1 MHYRITMTRTLDQLV
16 KGIIP
21 ENDLPAVPIHGIT
34 THSAQ
39 VSPGHL
45 YIAIHGTNLDGHDFI
60 PQAIDNGAA
69 AIITNGRDVGQLP
82 VPQIKVANPRR
93 AASFTAAEYYGH
105 PSKKMSVVG
114 ITGTNGKT
122 TTAGL
127 ISAMLKAAGEKVA
140 QIGTLGTIAE
150 GYCQEKTLTTPDPIA
165 LHKVLFDLH
174 QKGFTHIVMEASSH
188 AIDQSRVA
196 DVDFNF
202 TVFTNLSPEHLDY
215 HGTMADYFQAKLK
228 LFTAL
233 PRTAT
238 AIVNMETDYG
248 QAIFDKCAVP
258 VVTTALEKT
267 GDVFFKDYQ
276 ISLAGIHGTIQAGEI
291 TYTVDSLLIGKFNAE
306 NILCAI
312 ATGNAMGLTQNAI
325 KNGLKQCASIP
336 GRMESFALRSGAT
349 ALIDYAHTPA
359 AYDKV
364 LSTIKD
370 IVAEQGSLHIVFGCG
385 GDRDRTK
392 RAKMAT
398 SAEQFGYYCYVT
410 PDNPRMEELAVI
422 TSDIVSGFRA
432 NEYTVFDD
440 RGTGLRHALDRATEN
455 DVVVILGK
463 GREDYQEINGKKI
476 PYSDLEIINEYRDAR

>member
-1 MHYRITMTRTLDQLV
+1 MNRTLDQLV

-21 ENDLPAVPIHGIT
+21 ENEVPAIPIHGIT
-34 THSAQ
+34 AHSAQ
-39 VSPGHL
+39 VNPGHL

-60 PQAIDNGAA
+60 PQAIDNGAV

-82 VPQIKVANPRR
+82 VPQIKVVNPRR

-105 PSKKMSVVG
+105 PSKEMTMVG

-140 QIGTLGTIAE
+140 QIGTLGTVAE
-150 GYCQEKTLTTPDPIA
+150 GYPQEKTLTTPDPIA
-165 LHKVLFDLH
+165 LHKVLFDLR
-174 QKGFTHIVMEASSH
+174 QDGFTHIVMEASSH

-196 DVDFNF
+196 DVDFNY

-233 PRTAT
+233 PPTAT

-248 QAIFDKCAVP
+248 QAISDNCAVP
-258 VVTTALEKT
+258 VVATALAKT

-276 ISLAGIHGTIQAGEI
+276 ISLTGIHGTIQAGEI
-291 TYTVDSLLIGKFNAE
+291 TYTFDSSLIGKFNAE
-306 NILCAI
+306 NILCAT
-312 ATGNAMGLTQNAI
+312 ATGNAMGLTQEAI

-349 ALIDYAHTPA
+349 ALIDYAHTPD

-370 IVAEQGSLHIVFGCG
+370 MVVEPGVLHIVFGCG

-392 RAKMAT
+392 RAKMAA

-410 PDNPRMEELAVI
+410 PDNPRTEELAVI
-422 TSDIVSGFRA
+422 TADIVSGFRA
-432 NEYTVFDD
+432 NEYAVFDQ
-440 RGTGLRHALDRATEN
+440 RSAGLRQALDRAAEN
-455 DVVVILGK
+455 DVVVVLGK
-463 GREDYQEINGKKI
+463 GREDYQEINGKQMS
-476 PYSDLEIINEYRDAR
+476 YSDLEIINEYRDAH

>member
-1 MHYRITMTRTLDQLV
+1 MTRTLDQLV

-165 LHKVLFDLH
+165 LHKVLFDLR
-174 QKGFTHIVMEASSH
+174 QDGFTHIVMEASSH

-325 KNGLKQCASIP
+325 KNGLKQCANIP

-432 NEYTVFDD
+432 NEYAVFDD

>member
-1 MHYRITMTRTLDQLV
+1 MTRTLNQLV

-39 VSPGHL
+39 VNPGHL
-45 YIAIHGTNLDGHDFI
+45 YIAIHGTKLDGHDFI
-60 PQAIDNGAA
+60 PQAIENGAA
-69 AIITNGRDVGQLP
+69 AIITNGRDVGKLP

-93 AASFTAAEYYGH
+93 AASFTAAEYYDH
-105 PSKKMSVVG
+105 PSKKMTVVG

-127 ISAMLKAAGEKVA
+127 LSAMLKAEGKKVA

-150 GYCQEKTLTTPDPIA
+150 GYCQEKTLTTPDPIE
-165 LHKVLFDLH
+165 LHKILFDLY
-174 QKGFTHIVMEASSH
+174 QEGFTHIVMEASSH

-215 HGTMADYFQAKLK
+215 HDTMANYFQAKLK

-233 PRTAT
+233 SPTAT

-248 QAIFDKCAVP
+248 QAIIDNCAVP
-258 VVTTALEKT
+258 VVTTALEKK
-267 GDVFFKDYQ
+267 GDIFFKDYQ
-276 ISLAGIHGTIQAGEI
+276 FSLTGIHGTIQAGEI
-291 TYTVDSLLIGKFNAE
+291 TYEVDSQLIGKFNAE
-306 NILCAI
+306 NIICAI
-312 ATGNAMGLTQNAI
+312 ATGNAMGLTKSAI

-392 RAKMAT
+392 RAKMAAI
-398 SAEQFGYYCYVT
+398 AEQFGYYCYVT
-410 PDNPRMEELAVI
+410 PDNPRKEELAII
-422 TSDIVSGFRA
+422 TADIISGFRA
-432 NEYTVFDD
+432 NEYAVFDD
-440 RGTGLRHALDRATEN
+440 RGTGLRNALDRATEN
-455 DVVVILGK
+455 DVVLVLGK
-463 GREDYQEINGKKI
+463 GRENYQEINGKKI
-476 PYSDLEIINEYRDAR
+476 PYSDLEIINEYRDAC

>member
-1 MHYRITMTRTLDQLV
+1 MNRTLDQLV

-21 ENDLPAVPIHGIT
+21 ENEVPAIPIHGIT
-34 THSAQ
+34 AHSAQ
-39 VSPGHL
+39 VNPGHL

-60 PQAIDNGAA
+60 PQAIDNGAV

-82 VPQIKVANPRR
+82 VPQIKVVNPRR

-105 PSKKMSVVG
+105 PSKEMTMVG

-140 QIGTLGTIAE
+140 QIGTLGTVAE
-150 GYCQEKTLTTPDPIA
+150 GYPQEKTLTTPDPIA
-165 LHKVLFDLH
+165 LHKVLFDLR
-174 QKGFTHIVMEASSH
+174 QDGFTHIVMEASSH

-196 DVDFNF
+196 DVDFNY

-233 PRTAT
+233 PPTAT

-248 QAIFDKCAVP
+248 QAISDNCAVP
-258 VVTTALEKT
+258 VVATALAKT

-276 ISLAGIHGTIQAGEI
+276 ISLTGIHGTIQAGEI
-291 TYTVDSLLIGKFNAE
+291 TYTVDSSLIGKFNAE
-306 NILCAI
+306 NILCAT
-312 ATGNAMGLTQNAI
+312 ATGNAMGLTQEAI

-349 ALIDYAHTPA
+349 ALIDYAHTPD

-370 IVAEQGSLHIVFGCG
+370 MVVEPGVLHIVFGCG

-392 RAKMAT
+392 RAKMAA

-410 PDNPRMEELAVI
+410 QDNPRTEELAVI
-422 TSDIVSGFRA
+422 TADIVSGFRA
-432 NEYTVFDD
+432 NEYAVFDQ
-440 RGTGLRHALDRATEN
+440 RSAGLRQALDRAAEN
-455 DVVVILGK
+455 DVVVVLGK
-463 GREDYQEINGKKI
+463 GREDYQEINGKQMS
-476 PYSDLEIINEYRDAR
+476 YSDLEIINEYRDAH

>member
-1 MHYRITMTRTLDQLV
+1 MNRTLDQLV

-21 ENDLPAVPIHGIT
+21 ENEVPAIPIHGIT
-34 THSAQ
+34 AHSAQ
-39 VSPGHL
+39 VNPGHL

-60 PQAIDNGAA
+60 PQAIDNGAV

-82 VPQIKVANPRR
+82 VPQIKVVNPRR

-105 PSKKMSVVG
+105 PSKEMTMVG

-140 QIGTLGTIAE
+140 QIGTLGTVAE
-150 GYCQEKTLTTPDPIA
+150 GYPQEKTLTTPDPIA
-165 LHKVLFDLH
+165 LHKVLFDLR
-174 QKGFTHIVMEASSH
+174 QDGFTHIVMEASSH

-196 DVDFNF
+196 DVDFNY

-233 PRTAT
+233 PPTAT

-248 QAIFDKCAVP
+248 QAISDNCAVP
-258 VVTTALEKT
+258 VVATALAKT

-276 ISLAGIHGTIQAGEI
+276 ISLKGIHGTIQAGEI
-291 TYTVDSLLIGKFNAE
+291 TYTVDSSLIGKFNAE
-306 NILCAI
+306 NILCAT
-312 ATGNAMGLTQNAI
+312 ATGNAMGLTQEAI

-349 ALIDYAHTPA
+349 ALIDYAHTPD

-370 IVAEQGSLHIVFGCG
+370 MVVEPGVLHIVFGCG

-392 RAKMAT
+392 RAKMAA

-410 PDNPRMEELAVI
+410 PDNPRTEELAVI
-422 TSDIVSGFRA
+422 TADIVSGFRA
-432 NEYTVFDD
+432 NEYAVFDQ
-440 RGTGLRHALDRATEN
+440 RSAGLRQALDRAAEN
-455 DVVVILGK
+455 DVVVVLGK
-463 GREDYQEINGKKI
+463 GREDYQEINGKQMS
-476 PYSDLEIINEYRDAR
+476 YSDL

>member
-1 MHYRITMTRTLDQLV
+1 MTRTLDQLV

-39 VSPGHL
+39 VNPGHL

-82 VPQIKVANPRR
+82 VPQIKVSNPRR

-105 PSKKMSVVG
+105 PSKEMTVVG

-127 ISAMLKAAGEKVA
+127 VSAMLKAAGEKVA
-140 QIGTLGTIAE
+140 QIGTLGILAE
-150 GYCQEKTLTTPDPIA
+150 GYPQEKTLTTPDPIA
-165 LHKVLFDLH
+165 LHKGLFDLR
-174 QKGFTHIVMEASSH
+174 QDGFTHIVMEASSH

-196 DVDFNF
+196 DVDFNY

-233 PRTAT
+233 SPTAT
-238 AIVNMETDYG
+238 AIVNIETEYG
-248 QAIFDKCAVP
+248 QTISDNCTVP
-258 VVTTALEKT
+258 VVATAMEKT

-276 ISLAGIHGTIQAGEI
+276 ISLTGIHGTIQAGEI
-291 TYTVDSLLIGKFNAE
+291 SYPVNSSLIGKFNAE
-306 NILCAI
+306 NILCAT
-312 ATGNAMGLTQNAI
+312 ATGNAMGLTQEAI

-336 GRMESFALRSGAT
+336 GRMESIALRSGAT
-349 ALIDYAHTPA
+349 AVIDYAHTPD

-370 IVAEQGSLHIVFGCG
+370 MVVEPGVLHIVFGCG
-385 GDRDRTK
+385 GDRDKTK
-392 RAKMAT
+392 RAQMAA
-398 SAEQFGYYCYVT
+398 SAERFGYYCYVT
-410 PDNPRMEELAVI
+410 PDNPRTEKLTEI
-422 TSDIVSGFRA
+422 TADIVSGFCA
-432 NEYTVFDD
+432 NEYAVFDE
-440 RGTGLRHALDRATEN
+440 RGAGLRQALDRVAEN
-455 DVVVILGK
+455 DVVVVLGK
-463 GREDYQEINGKKI
+463 GREDYQEINGRKI
-476 PYSDLEIINEYRDAR
+476 PYSDLKIINEYRDAR

>member
-1 MHYRITMTRTLDQLV
+1 MNRTLDQLV

-21 ENDLPAVPIHGIT
+21 ENEVPAIPIHGIT
-34 THSAQ
+34 AHSAQ
-39 VSPGHL
+39 VNPGHL

-82 VPQIKVANPRR
+82 VPQIKVVNPRR

-105 PSKKMSVVG
+105 PSKEMTMVG

-140 QIGTLGTIAE
+140 QIGTLGTVAE
-150 GYCQEKTLTTPDPIA
+150 GYPQEKTLTTPDPIA

-174 QKGFTHIVMEASSH
+174 QDGFTHIVMEASSH

-196 DVDFNF
+196 DVDFNY

-233 PRTAT
+233 SPAAT
-238 AIVNMETDYG
+238 AIVNIETEYG
-248 QAIFDKCAVP
+248 QAISDNCTVP
-258 VVTTALEKT
+258 VVATALAKA

-276 ISLAGIHGTIQAGEI
+276 ISLTGIHGTIQAGEI
-291 TYTVDSLLIGKFNAE
+291 AYPVDSSLIGKFNLE
-306 NILCAI
+306 NILCAT
-312 ATGNAMGLTQNAI
+312 ATGNAMGLTQEAI
-325 KNGLKQCASIP
+325 KNGLKQCTSIP

-349 ALIDYAHTPA
+349 ALIDYAHTPD

-370 IVAEQGSLHIVFGCG
+370 MVVEPGVLHIVFGCG
-385 GDRDRTK
+385 GDRDKTK
-392 RAKMAT
+392 RAQMAA
-398 SAEQFGYYCYVT
+398 SAERFGYYCYVT
-410 PDNPRMEELAVI
+410 PDNPRKEELTEI
-422 TSDIVSGFRA
+422 TADIVSGFCA
-432 NEYTVFDD
+432 NEYAVFDK
-440 RGTGLRHALDRATEN
+440 RGAGLRQALERAAEN
-455 DVVVILGK
+455 DVVVVLGK
-463 GREDYQEINGKKI
+463 GGEDYQEINGKKI

>member
-1 MHYRITMTRTLDQLV
+1 MNRTLDQLV

-21 ENDLPAVPIHGIT
+21 ESDVPAVPIHGIT
-34 THSAQ
+34 THSAR
-39 VSPGHL
+39 VNPGHL

-105 PSKKMSVVG
+105 PSKEMTVIG

-127 ISAMLKAAGEKVA
+127 LYAILKAAGEKVA

-150 GYCQEKTLTTPDPIA
+150 GYPQKKTLTTPDPIA
-165 LHKVLFDLH
+165 LHKVLFDLR
-174 QKGFTHIVMEASSH
+174 QEGFTHIVMEASSH

-196 DVDFNF
+196 DVDFNY

-233 PRTAT
+233 SPAAT
-238 AIVNMETDYG
+238 AIVNIETKYG
-248 QAIFDKCAVP
+248 QTISDNCTVP
-258 VVTTALEKT
+258 VVATAITKT
-267 GDVFFKDYQ
+267 GDVFFNDYE
-276 ISLAGIHGTIQAGEI
+276 ISLTGIQGTIQAGEI
-291 TYTVDSLLIGKFNAE
+291 AYPVDSSLVGKFNAE
-306 NILCAI
+306 NILCAT
-312 ATGNAMGLTQNAI
+312 ATGNAMGLTKEAI
-325 KNGLKQCASIP
+325 KNGLKQCTSIP
-336 GRMESFALRSGAT
+336 GRMESFTLRSGAT
-349 ALIDYAHTPA
+349 ALIDYAHTPD
-359 AYDKV
+359 AYEKV

-370 IVAEQGSLHIVFGCG
+370 MVVEPGVLHIVFGCG
-385 GDRDRTK
+385 GDRDKTK
-392 RAKMAT
+392 RAQMAA
-398 SAEQFGYYCYVT
+398 SAERFGHYCYVT
-410 PDNPRMEELAVI
+410 PDNPRTEKLTDI
-422 TSDIVSGFRA
+422 TADIVSGFHS
-432 NEYTVFDD
+432 NEYAVFEE
-440 RGTGLRHALDRATEN
+440 RGVGLRQALDRAAEN
-455 DVVVILGK
+455 DVVVVLGK
-463 GREDYQEINGKKI
+463 GREDYQDINGKKK

>member
-1 MHYRITMTRTLDQLV
+1 MHYRITMNQTLDQLV

-21 ENDLPAVPIHGIT
+21 ESQVPAVPIHGIT

-39 VSPGHL
+39 VNPGHL
-45 YIAIHGTNLDGHDFI
+45 YIAIHGANFDGHDFI

-69 AIITNGRDVGQLP
+69 AVITNGRDVGQLP

-105 PSKKMSVVG
+105 PSKEMTVVG

-127 ISAMLKAAGEKVA
+127 ISAMLKAAGEKAA

-150 GYCQEKTLTTPDPIA
+150 GYPQKKTLTTPDPVA

-174 QKGFTHIVMEASSH
+174 QDGYTHIVMEASSH

-196 DVDFNF
+196 DVDFNY

-215 HGTMADYFQAKLK
+215 HGTMADYFQAKVK

-233 PRTAT
+233 PPSAI
-238 AIVNMETDYG
+238 AIVNMETEYG
-248 QAIFDKCAVP
+248 QAISDNCTVP
-258 VVTTALEKT
+258 VVATALAKT

-276 ISLAGIHGTIQAGEI
+276 ISLAGIYGTIQAGEI
-291 TYTVDSLLIGKFNAE
+291 SYTVDSSLIGKFNAE
-306 NILCAI
+306 NILCAT
-312 ATGNAMGLTQNAI
+312 ATGNAMGLSLEAI
-325 KNGLKQCASIP
+325 NNGIKQCASIP

-349 ALIDYAHTPA
+349 ALIDYAHTPD

-370 IVAEQGSLHIVFGCG
+370 MVVEPGVLHIVFGCG
-385 GDRDRTK
+385 GDRDKTK
-392 RAKMAT
+392 RAQMAAR
-398 SAEQFGYYCYVT
+398 AEEFGYYCYVT
-410 PDNPRMEELAVI
+410 PDNPRTEELAVI
-422 TSDIVSGFRA
+422 TADIISGFHA
-432 NEYTVFDD
+432 SGYTVFDE
-440 RGTGLRHALDRATEN
+440 RGAGLRQALERAAKN

-463 GREDYQEINGKKI
+463 GREDYQEINGEQM
-476 PYSDLEIINEYRDAR
+476 PYSDLEIINEYRDAC

>member
-1 MHYRITMTRTLDQLV
+1 MNRTLDQLV

-21 ENDLPAVPIHGIT
+21 KSEVPAVPIHGIT
-34 THSAQ
+34 THSAR
-39 VSPGHL
+39 VNPGHL

-82 VPQIKVANPRR
+82 VPQIKVSNPRR

-105 PSKKMSVVG
+105 PSKEMTVVG

-127 ISAMLKAAGEKVA
+127 VSAMLKAAGEKVA
-140 QIGTLGTIAE
+140 QIGTLGIVAE
-150 GYCQEKTLTTPDPIA
+150 GYPQEKTLTTPDPIA
-165 LHKVLFDLH
+165 LHKGLFDLR
-174 QKGFTHIVMEASSH
+174 QDGFTHIVMEASSH

-196 DVDFNF
+196 DVDFNY

-233 PRTAT
+233 SPTAT
-238 AIVNMETDYG
+238 AIVNIETEYG
-248 QAIFDKCAVP
+248 QTISDNCTVP
-258 VVTTALEKT
+258 VVATAMEKT

-276 ISLAGIHGTIQAGEI
+276 ISLTGIHGTIQAGEI
-291 TYTVDSLLIGKFNAE
+291 SYPVNSSLIGKFNAE
-306 NILCAI
+306 NILCAT
-312 ATGNAMGLTQNAI
+312 ATGNAMGLTQEAI

-336 GRMESFALRSGAT
+336 GRMESIALRSGAT
-349 ALIDYAHTPA
+349 AVIDYAHTPD

-370 IVAEQGSLHIVFGCG
+370 MVVEPGVLHIVFGCG
-385 GDRDRTK
+385 GDRDKTK
-392 RAKMAT
+392 RAQMAA
-398 SAEQFGYYCYVT
+398 SAERFGYYCYVT
-410 PDNPRMEELAVI
+410 PDNPRTEKLTEI
-422 TSDIVSGFRA
+422 TADIVSGFCA
-432 NEYTVFDD
+432 NEYAVFDE
-440 RGTGLRHALDRATEN
+440 RGAGLRQALDRAAEN
-455 DVVVILGK
+455 DVVVVLGK

>member
-1 MHYRITMTRTLDQLV
+1 V
-16 KGIIP
+16 
-21 ENDLPAVPIHGIT
+21 PAVPIHGIT
-34 THSAQ
+34 THSAR
-39 VSPGHL
+39 VNPGHL

-105 PSKKMSVVG
+105 PSKEMTVVG

-122 TTAGL
+122 TTTGL
-127 ISAMLKAAGEKVA
+127 VSAMLKAAGEKVA
-140 QIGTLGTIAE
+140 QIGTLGTVAE
-150 GYCQEKTLTTPDPIA
+150 GYPEEKTLTTPDPIA
-165 LHKVLFDLH
+165 LHKVLFDLR
-174 QKGFTHIVMEASSH
+174 QDGFTHIVMEASSH

-196 DVDFNF
+196 DVDFNY

-233 PRTAT
+233 SPSAT
-238 AIVNMETDYG
+238 AIVNIETEYG
-248 QAIFDKCAVP
+248 QAISDNCTVP
-258 VVTTALEKT
+258 VVATALAKA

-276 ISLAGIHGTIQAGEI
+276 ISLTGIHGTIQAGEI
-291 TYTVDSLLIGKFNAE
+291 AYPVDSSLIGKFNAE
-306 NILCAI
+306 NILCAT
-312 ATGNAMGLTQNAI
+312 ATGNAMGLTQEAI
-325 KNGLKQCASIP
+325 KNGLKQCTSIP

-349 ALIDYAHTPA
+349 ALIDYAHTPD

-370 IVAEQGSLHIVFGCG
+370 MVVEPGVLHIVFGCG
-385 GDRDRTK
+385 GDRDKTK
-392 RAKMAT
+392 RAQMAA
-398 SAEQFGYYCYVT
+398 SAERFGYYCYVT
-410 PDNPRMEELAVI
+410 PDNPRTEELTEI
-422 TSDIVSGFRA
+422 TADIVSGFCA
-432 NEYTVFDD
+432 NEYAVFDE
-440 RGTGLRHALDRATEN
+440 RGAGLRQALDRAAEN
-455 DVVVILGK
+455 DVVVVLGK
-463 GREDYQEINGKKI
+463 GREDYQEINGKQR

>member
-1 MHYRITMTRTLDQLV
+1 MNQTLDQLV

-21 ENDLPAVPIHGIT
+21 ESQVPAVPIHGIT

-39 VSPGHL
+39 VNPGHL
-45 YIAIHGTNLDGHDFI
+45 YIAIHGANFDGHDFI

-69 AIITNGRDVGQLP
+69 AVITNGRDVGQLP

-105 PSKKMSVVG
+105 PSKEMTVVG

-127 ISAMLKAAGEKVA
+127 ISAMLKAAGEKAA

-150 GYCQEKTLTTPDPIA
+150 GYPQKKTLTTPDPVA

-174 QKGFTHIVMEASSH
+174 QDGYTHIVMEASSH

-196 DVDFNF
+196 DVDFNY

-215 HGTMADYFQAKLK
+215 HGTMANYFQAKLK
-228 LFTAL
+228 LFTTL
-233 PRTAT
+233 SPTAI
-238 AIVNMETDYG
+238 AIVNIETEYG
-248 QAIFDKCAVP
+248 QTISDNCTVP
-258 VVTTALEKT
+258 VVATAMEKT

-276 ISLAGIHGTIQAGEI
+276 FSLTGIHGTIQAGEI
-291 TYTVDSLLIGKFNAE
+291 AYPVNSSLIGKFNAE
-306 NILCAI
+306 NILCAT
-312 ATGNAMGLTQNAI
+312 ATGNAMGLTQEAI
-325 KNGLKQCASIP
+325 KNGLKQCTSIP
-336 GRMESFALRSGAT
+336 GRMESIALRSGAT
-349 ALIDYAHTPA
+349 AVIDYAHTPD

-370 IVAEQGSLHIVFGCG
+370 MVVEPGVLHIVFGCG
-385 GDRDRTK
+385 GDRDKTK
-392 RAKMAT
+392 RAQMAA
-398 SAEQFGYYCYVT
+398 SAERFGYYCYVT
-410 PDNPRMEELAVI
+410 PDNPRTEELTEI
-422 TSDIVSGFRA
+422 TEDIVSGFCA
-432 NEYTVFDD
+432 NEYAVFDE
-440 RGTGLRHALDRATEN
+440 RGAGLRQALDRAAEN
-455 DVVVILGK
+455 DVVVVLGK
-463 GREDYQEINGKKI
+463 GREDYQEINGKQR

>member
-1 MHYRITMTRTLDQLV
+1 MNRTLDQLV

-21 ENDLPAVPIHGIT
+21 ESEVPAVTIHGIT

-39 VSPGHL
+39 VNPGHL

-93 AASFTAAEYYGH
+93 AASITAAEYYGH
-105 PSKKMSVVG
+105 PSKEMTVVG

-122 TTAGL
+122 TTASL
-127 ISAMLKAAGEKVA
+127 ISAMLKAAKVKVA

-150 GYCQEKTLTTPDPIA
+150 GYPHKKTLTTPDPIA
-165 LHKVLFDLH
+165 LHKLLFDLY
-174 QKGFTHIVMEASSH
+174 QDGFTHIIMEASSH

-196 DVDFNF
+196 DVNFNY

-233 PRTAT
+233 PPMAT

-248 QAIFDKCAVP
+248 QAISANCAVP
-258 VVTTALEKT
+258 VVATALTKT

-291 TYTVDSLLIGKFNAE
+291 TYTVDSSLIGKFNAE
-306 NILCAI
+306 NILCAT
-312 ATGNAMGLTQNAI
+312 ATGNVMGLTQEAI

-349 ALIDYAHTPA
+349 ALIDYAHTPD

-364 LSTIKD
+364 LSAIKD
-370 IVAEQGSLHIVFGCG
+370 MVAGQGVLHIVFGCG
-385 GDRDRTK
+385 GDRDKAK
-392 RAKMAT
+392 RAKMAA

-410 PDNPRMEELAVI
+410 PDNPRTEELAVI
-422 TSDIVSGFRA
+422 TADIVRGFRA
-432 NEYTVFDD
+432 NEYAVFNE
-440 RGTGLRHALDRATEN
+440 RGAGLRQALDRATEN
-455 DVVVILGK
+455 DVVVVLGK
-463 GREDYQEINGKKI
+463 GREDYQEINNEQM

>member
-1 MHYRITMTRTLDQLV
+1 MNRTLDQLV

-21 ENDLPAVPIHGIT
+21 ESEVPTVPIHGIT
-34 THSAQ
+34 THSAR
-39 VSPGHL
+39 VNPGHL

-105 PSKKMSVVG
+105 PSKEMTVIG

-122 TTAGL
+122 TTASL
-127 ISAMLKAAGEKVA
+127 VSAMLKASGGKVA
-140 QIGTLGTIAE
+140 QIGTLGTVAE
-150 GYCQEKTLTTPDPIA
+150 GYPQEKTLTTPDPIA
-165 LHKVLFDLH
+165 LHKVLFNLH
-174 QKGFTHIVMEASSH
+174 EEGFTHIVMEASSH

-196 DVDFNF
+196 DVDFNY

-228 LFTAL
+228 LFTSL
-233 PRTAT
+233 SPSAT
-238 AIVNMETDYG
+238 AIVNLETEYG
-248 QAIFDKCAVP
+248 QAISDNCTVP
-258 VVTTALEKT
+258 VVATAMAKI

-291 TYTVDSLLIGKFNAE
+291 IYPVHSSLIGKFNAE
-306 NILCAI
+306 NILCAT
-312 ATGNAMGLTQNAI
+312 ATGNAMGLDQEAI

-336 GRMESFALRSGAT
+336 GRMESFALRSGAM
-349 ALIDYAHTPA
+349 ALIDYAHTPD

-370 IVAEQGSLHIVFGCG
+370 MVVEPGLMHIVFGCG
-385 GDRDRTK
+385 GDRDKTK
-392 RAKMAT
+392 RAQMAAN
-398 SAEQFGYYCYVT
+398 AERYGYYCYVT
-410 PDNPRMEELAVI
+410 PDNPRTEELTEI
-422 TSDIVSGFRA
+422 TADIVSGFCA
-432 NEYTVFDD
+432 NEFAVFDE
-440 RGTGLRHALDRATEN
+440 RGAGLRQALDRAAEN
-455 DVVVILGK
+455 DVVVVLGK
-463 GREDYQEINGKKI
+463 GREDYQEINGKQI

>member
-1 MHYRITMTRTLDQLV
+1 MTRTLDQLV

-82 VPQIKVANPRR
+82 VPQIKVASPRR

-105 PSKKMSVVG
+105 PSKEMTVVG

-267 GDVFFKDYQ
+267 EDVFFKDYQ
-276 ISLAGIHGTIQAGEI
+276 ISLAGIRGTIQTGEI

-312 ATGNAMGLTQNAI
+312 ATGKAMGLTQNAI

>member
-1 MHYRITMTRTLDQLV
+1 MTRTLDQLV

-276 ISLAGIHGTIQAGEI
+276 ISLAGIRGTIQAGEI

-312 ATGNAMGLTQNAI
+312 ATGKAMGLTQNAI

-432 NEYTVFDD
+432 NEYAVFDD

>member
-1 MHYRITMTRTLDQLV
+1 MTRTLDQLV

-39 VSPGHL
+39 VNPGHL

-82 VPQIKVANPRR
+82 VPQIKVSNPRR

-105 PSKKMSVVG
+105 PSKEMTVVG

-127 ISAMLKAAGEKVA
+127 VSAMLKAAGEKVA
-140 QIGTLGTIAE
+140 QIGTLGILAE
-150 GYCQEKTLTTPDPIA
+150 GYPQEKTLTTPDPIA
-165 LHKVLFDLH
+165 LHKGLFDLR
-174 QKGFTHIVMEASSH
+174 QDGFTHIVMEASSH

-196 DVDFNF
+196 DVDFNY

-233 PRTAT
+233 SPTAT
-238 AIVNMETDYG
+238 AIVNIETEYG
-248 QAIFDKCAVP
+248 QTISDNCTVP
-258 VVTTALEKT
+258 VVATAMEKT

-276 ISLAGIHGTIQAGEI
+276 ISLTGIHGTIQTGEI
-291 TYTVDSLLIGKFNAE
+291 SYPVNSSLIGKFNAE
-306 NILCAI
+306 NILCAT
-312 ATGNAMGLTQNAI
+312 ATGNAMGLTQEAI

-336 GRMESFALRSGAT
+336 GRMESIALRSGAT
-349 ALIDYAHTPA
+349 AVIDYAHTPD

-370 IVAEQGSLHIVFGCG
+370 MVVEPGVLHIVFGCG
-385 GDRDRTK
+385 GDRDKTK
-392 RAKMAT
+392 RAQMAA
-398 SAEQFGYYCYVT
+398 SAERFGYYCYVT
-410 PDNPRMEELAVI
+410 PDNPRTEKLTEI
-422 TSDIVSGFRA
+422 TADIVSGFCA
-432 NEYTVFDD
+432 NEYAVFDE
-440 RGTGLRHALDRATEN
+440 RGAGLRQALDRVAEN
-455 DVVVILGK
+455 DVVVVLGK
-463 GREDYQEINGKKI
+463 GREDYQEINGRKI
-476 PYSDLEIINEYRDAR
+476 PYSDLKIINEYRDAR

>member
-1 MHYRITMTRTLDQLV
+1 MTRTLDQLV

-276 ISLAGIHGTIQAGEI
+276 ISLAGIRGTIQAGEI
-291 TYTVDSLLIGKFNAE
+291 TYTVESSLIGKFNAE

-312 ATGNAMGLTQNAI
+312 ATGKAMGLTQNAI

-432 NEYTVFDD
+432 NEYAVFDD